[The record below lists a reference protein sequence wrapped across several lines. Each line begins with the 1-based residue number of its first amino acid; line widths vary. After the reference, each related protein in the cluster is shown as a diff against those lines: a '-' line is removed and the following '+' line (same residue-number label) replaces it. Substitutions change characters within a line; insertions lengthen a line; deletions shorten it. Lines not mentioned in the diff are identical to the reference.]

1 VFTFSLSLLCFKVC
15 LCGLLIWLS
24 VVFYIN
30 PEKERKFH
38 QSKKTNKEELQRNKN
53 FGLKSLFLFF
63 FSQKRRFLTKKC
75 WFICTSSFIR
85 THTTHT
91 NKKNTLYIIII
102 KYQMPYYPSVQA
114 SQLFSFRQALTTS
127 TSGRNASSKAHKTE
141 NFNTKKKKNS
151 FRRQRH
157 ITQANVQNIR
167 EQAKKDSRDGVKGN
181 LFSAK
186 YVPFSSADKSETYSL
201 DEVIYRSKNG
211 GLLDVEHDMEAL
223 GKYPA
228 GTYSRSCVGGVNPS
242 FYYPTKLVQFS
253 ALLAVRNKYLTYR
266 YTVVLKKTD
275 NNASS
280 SQTDCYYYCY
290 YYINRLLSLKSFY
303 YNNNIIIIIIIII
316 IL

>member
-1 VFTFSLSLLCFKVC
+1 
-15 LCGLLIWLS
+15 
-24 VVFYIN
+24 
-30 PEKERKFH
+30 
-38 QSKKTNKEELQRNKN
+38 
-53 FGLKSLFLFF
+53 
-63 FSQKRRFLTKKC
+63 
-75 WFICTSSFIR
+75 
-85 THTTHT
+85 
-91 NKKNTLYIIII
+91 
-102 KYQMPYYPSVQA
+102 MPYYPSVQA

-127 TSGRNASSKAHKTE
+127 TSGRNASSKAHTKTE

-228 GTYSRSCVGGVNPS
+228 GTYSRLCVGGVNPS

-316 IL
+316 L

>member
-1 VFTFSLSLLCFKVC
+1 MFTFFSLSSVLKFVSA
-15 LCGLLIWLS
+15 GLIWLS

-228 GTYSRSCVGGVNPS
+228 GTYSRLCVGGVNPS

-303 YNNNIIIIIIIII
+303 YNNNIIIIII
-316 IL
+316 